1 DEMIASHP
9 LDHVA
14 AYKGDMIV
22 LEGDKDVVVPMAV
35 GEAVVKAY
43 PAASFVVV
51 PEADHGYGF
60 YSGQP
65 EVTALVET
73 TLADFFAKSL
83 K

>member
-1 DEMIASHP
+1 
-9 LDHVA
+9 
-14 AYKGDMIV
+14 
-22 LEGDKDVVVPMAV
+22 MAV
-35 GEAVVKAY
+35 GESVVKAY
-43 PAASFVVV
+43 PAASLVVV

-60 YSGQP
+60 YSDQP